1 MTGRAGLRGRLVA
14 ERSQRPRLTRRG
26 ERGAGGGVVDEVEP
40 LGQEGDI
47 EAEVLELGPGL
58 GRRDLLGDDGGH
70 LASERGVEREVPD
83 EGIGTEVLEDPL
95 SGAPFLVSVG
105 FATVP
110 IVPNR
115 PVGELPGLPFQVVR
129 VRPMMGRT
137 S

>member
-1 MTGRAGLRGRLVA
+1 MRSGPRDLGSLDA
-14 ERSQRPRLTRRG
+14 ESEAP
-26 ERGAGGGVVDEVEP
+26 EGGVVDEVEP

-47 EAEVLELGPGL
+47 KAEVLELGPGL